1 MMPAVFQYFENAILQ
16 LRRIMRVQAFF
27 LQAENSLAIVFFGQN
42 IHRRVPGS
50 KAGAAD
56 PLEGVT
62 ARFVHQ
68 KRTEACWMQCHRRAS
83 RDIWSPPYGF
93 VTLSAGLPFRAFS
106 RNHR

>member
-1 MMPAVFQYFENAILQ
+1 MMAAVFQHFENAILQ

-68 KRTEACWMQCHRRAS
+68 KRTEACWMQCHHRAS
-83 RDIWSPPYGF
+83 RAVWSPPSSF
-93 VTLSAGLPFRAFS
+93 PPDSRAC
-106 RNHR
+106 RVRL